1 MEEGAQM
8 QVDKPQEQADHKM
21 EEAAQLEEI
30 PAAETHADAP
40 AAQTEAAEDAA
51 PTTAIDASPAAPA
64 EAQTSEDAV
73 ESTGPAEDT
82 NAETKP
88 PAEEPAATEP
98 ETSLQQAKK
107 VEDEA
112 QAFLIEQ
119 THQVIV
125 PSYAAWFDML
135 TINDIERKSVPEFFN
150 GRNRSKTPTVYKDY
164 RDFMINTY
172 RLNPSE
178 YLTVTACRRNLA
190 GDVCAVM
197 RVHAFLEQWGLINYQ
212 VEPETRPSNIGP
224 PFTGHFKLTADTP
237 RGLQP
242 FVPAPNSTISQGK
255 PFNKTAAAMRKSPQ
269 PETNLE
275 LRRNVYDSSLGSS
288 TTNGAAGLTTSDRKP
303 IACTTCG
310 VECSA
315 LRYHSTKQTNVNL
328 CANCYTEAR
337 FPATSQSG
345 DFVRLGDTH
354 IKREEDTWT
363 DAETLLLLEG
373 LEMYDEDWS
382 QIASHVGTRT
392 KEQCVLRFLQMP
404 IEDPYLES
412 DVAAAGPLQYARAPY
427 SQAENPVMSVV
438 AFLASAIRPTV
449 AAASAQSA
457 IDQLVK
463 DLQAKTKKEQ
473 ANGSTM
479 DGNAGD
485 AMQVD
490 ESSNTLEQD
499 KLEKAASAA
508 LGAAAAKAH
517 LLASHE
523 ERELN
528 ALVSAAVATQVQ
540 RLELKLQQFEEL
552 ERLLEAERRDVERAK
567 QQIYL
572 DRLAMKRQVLEAQ
585 ETIQAALA
593 KADQEAL
600 EKLKTLETMSG
611 EGQPL
616 RPVVHESAETAAR
629 NAVAPS
635 EANPEQ
641 VLMQP

>member
-1 MEEGAQM
+1 MEEDAQM
-8 QVDKPQEQADHKM
+8 QMDKQQGAQDQDQKMEDSVPQEVNAGEQDQQ
-21 EEAAQLEEI
+21 ESAAR
-30 PAAETHADAP
+30 AE
-40 AAQTEAAEDAA
+40 
-51 PTTAIDASPAAPA
+51 AAPA
-64 EAQTSEDAV
+64 TDAPQ
-73 ESTGPAEDT
+73 ESTAEIKGDS
-82 NAETKP
+82 AEEMQSDTKP
-88 PAEEPAATEP
+88 TTGADTPATLHEGETEE
-98 ETSLQQAKK
+98 QQEKK

-135 TINDIERKSVPEFFN
+135 TIHDIERKSVPEFFN

-172 RLNPSE
+172 RLNPAE

-212 VEPETRPSNIGP
+212 VEPDTRPSNIGP
-224 PFTGHFKLTADTP
+224 PFTGHFRLTADTP

-242 FVPAPNSTISQGK
+242 FVPAPNSSISQGK
-255 PFNKTAAAMRKSPQ
+255 PLEQTNSAMAKPAQ
-269 PETNLE
+269 TEVNLE
-275 LRRNVYDSSLGSS
+275 LRKNVYDSSLGSKVA
-288 TTNGAAGLTTSDRKP
+288 TNGADAAIDRKP
-303 IACTTCG
+303 ISCTTCG
-310 VECSA
+310 VECSK
-315 LRYHSTKQTNVNL
+315 LRFHSTKQAKTDI
-328 CANCYTEAR
+328 CPNCYNEGR
-337 FPATSQSG
+337 FPSSSQSG
-345 DFVRLGDTH
+345 DFVKLGDMP
-354 IKREEDTWT
+354 IKREEDEWT
-363 DAETLLLLEG
+363 DEETLLLLEG
-373 LEMYDEDWS
+373 LEMFDEDWP

-392 KEQCVLRFLQMP
+392 KEQCVLRFLQLP

-412 DVAAAGPLQYARAPY
+412 NAESTGPLQYAKAPY

-438 AFLASAIRPTV
+438 AFLASAVRPDV
-449 AAASAQSA
+449 AAKSAQSA

-463 DLQAKTKKEQ
+463 DLKAKTSKKEE
-473 ANGSTM
+473 NGTQDLSS
-479 DGNAGD
+479 DV
-485 AMQVD
+485 MQVD
-490 ESSNTLEQD
+490 EPRSEDQNAM
-499 KLEKAASAA
+499 EKAAATA

-540 RLELKLQQFEEL
+540 KLEMKLQHFEEL

-572 DRLAMKRQVLEAQ
+572 DRLAMKRQLLEAQ
-585 ETIQAALA
+585 EIIKAALA

-600 EKLKTLETMSG
+600 ESLKALDAKG
-611 EGQPL
+611 AEGQPL
-616 RPVVHESAETAAR
+616 RQVVEGNAEAAAR
-629 NAVAPS
+629 DAVAPS
-635 EANPEQ
+635 QANPEQ